1 MAKRKIKQ
9 IGAVSVYRDSEWDEY
24 VVRIGGNPET
34 DYFTD
39 DKDDAFKTAEA
50 IAKQTTTPCEG

>member
-9 IGAVSVYRDSEWDEY
+9 IGDVVVYRDAEWDEY
-24 VVRIGGNPET
+24 IVRVGGDPKT

-39 DKDDAFKTAEA
+39 DKSDAVDTAQYLA
-50 IAKQTTTPCEG
+50 NKISCEV